1 MIRSLLRFGVA
12 LLALLFASPGAAAR
26 VALSPTE
33 IVVVKRDGISAHA
46 EVAEEFADR
55 CRVRARVVNLVDGRV
70 AELRRGLVQNDVVL
84 AVGQRALDAVIGSSA
99 LVVSAL
105 VPIVPVGVI
114 AADGL
119 PPPELAL
126 RALKAARPSLRRVG
140 VVHGPRTD
148 RLVAELSGPAGALGL
163 TLVMARAS
171 DGPHAV
177 RELHRIIEQSPS
189 IDALWLAPDVDV
201 LTSQLFQYALTL
213 EIERGL
219 PIAAPTRQL
228 VRSGALLSIDADPRA
243 VGRKAA
249 EIANRLLAGEE
260 ASFVEGTG
268 RAGGLELIVNADV
281 ARRLGVTP
289 AGLAALG
296 ALFE

>member
-1 MIRSLLRFGVA
+1 MIPVARPLVATLFA
-12 LLALLFASPGAAAR
+12 LLSSGAPSRAE
-26 VALSPTE
+26 LPPTE
-33 IVVVKRDGISAHA
+33 IVVVKRAGISAHA

-70 AELRRGLVQNDVVL
+70 GELRRGLVAHDVVL
-84 AVGQRALDAVIGSSA
+84 AVGQRALDAVRGTRA
-99 LVVSAL
+99 RVVSAL
-105 VPIVPVGVI
+105 VPAGAEGVI
-114 AADGL
+114 SADAV

-148 RLVAELSGPAGALGL
+148 RLVAEMIGPARALGL
-163 TLVMARAS
+163 QLVVARAA

-177 RELHRIIEQSPS
+177 RELHRVVEEPPS
-189 IDALWLAPDVDV
+189 VDALWLAPDLDV

-213 EIERGL
+213 EIERAL
-219 PIAAPTRQL
+219 PVAAPTRQL
-228 VRSGALLSIDADPRA
+228 VRSGALLSVDADPRA

-249 EIANRLLAGEE
+249 ELANRLLAGEE
-260 ASFVEGTG
+260 AAAIHASSHTSSV
-268 RAGGLELIVNADV
+268 ELIVNADV

-289 AGLAALG
+289 GRLAALG
-296 ALFE
+296 ARFE